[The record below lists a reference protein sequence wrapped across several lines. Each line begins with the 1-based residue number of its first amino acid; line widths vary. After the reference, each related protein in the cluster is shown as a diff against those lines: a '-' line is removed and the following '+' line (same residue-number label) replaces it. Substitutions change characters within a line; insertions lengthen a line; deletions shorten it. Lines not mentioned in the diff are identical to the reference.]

1 MKDDHNMKV
10 YIDISMFRYPCGLV
24 SLDIMDVLHS
34 HTLNVKGDLKKV
46 RLNQSQNSLGDF
58 DFPLG

>member
-10 YIDISMFRYPCGLV
+10 YIDISMFKYPCGLV

-46 RLNQSQNSLGDF
+46 RLN
-58 DFPLG
+58 